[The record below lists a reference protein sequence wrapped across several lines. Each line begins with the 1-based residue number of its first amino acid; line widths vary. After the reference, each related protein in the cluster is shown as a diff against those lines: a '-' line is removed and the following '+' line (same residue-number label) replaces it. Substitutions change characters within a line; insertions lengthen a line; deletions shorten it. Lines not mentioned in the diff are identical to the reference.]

1 MRVTQ
6 GMLSNNMLRNL
17 MNSQERMSTYLEQLS
32 TGKKISRPSQDPVVA
47 VKGIN
52 YRKQVGQLEQYQR
65 NTSELHNWL
74 DNTDEALDKS
84 NQALQRIR
92 ELVIQVNND
101 HYGPDEKESIR
112 KEISQLQEHLVDVA
126 NTNVNG
132 KYIFNGT
139 GTDTKPVT
147 YDGNIVE
154 VVHVNQ
160 DAFEIAVSP
169 QTKLQANVKP
179 EEVFPQELFDDLND
193 IMRILDGDDDVQGD
207 LNDSIIKLDKH
218 INNTLDTRAEIGA
231 RMNRL
236 DLIENRLE
244 EQEVI
249 ATRTMAENENVHME
263 ETITNLITQESLHR
277 AALAAGS
284 RIIQPTLIDF
294 LR

>member
-65 NTSELHNWL
+65 NTSELHNWI

-84 NQALQRIR
+84 NQELQRIR
-92 ELVIQVNND
+92 EVGIQVNND

-112 KEISQLQEHLVDVA
+112 KEISQLQEHLVDVV

-154 VVHVNQ
+154 DVHENQ
-160 DAFEIAVSP
+160 DAFEIAVTP

-179 EEVFPQELFDDLND
+179 EEVFPQELFDDFLLLREALPAHQYRCFQSYLPRLHLPLL
-193 IMRILDGDDDVQGD
+193 MFLG
-207 LNDSIIKLDKH
+207 KDK
-218 INNTLDTRAEIGA
+218 D
-231 RMNRL
+231 
-236 DLIENRLE
+236 
-244 EQEVI
+244 
-249 ATRTMAENENVHME
+249 
-263 ETITNLITQESLHR
+263 
-277 AALAAGS
+277 
-284 RIIQPTLIDF
+284 
-294 LR
+294 